1 VKREL
6 PEGARVKFRHE
17 RLYDNN
23 FVIAN
28 PRGGKTIATI
38 VLPDGT
44 EVTGESRCS
53 KKDNYS
59 KRLGRDISLGRA
71 LASLEKGEQE

>member
-1 VKREL
+1 MKRTL

-17 RLYDNN
+17 RLYND
-23 FVIAN
+23 IAIAK

-53 KKDNYS
+53 KRDNYS

-71 LASLEKGEQE
+71 LASLEKGEQK

>member
-1 VKREL
+1 MKREL

-17 RLYDNN
+17 RVLDD
-23 FVIAN
+23 VAMVK
-28 PRGGKTIATI
+28 PRGGKTTATI
-38 VLPDGT
+38 VLSDGT
-44 EVTGESRCS
+44 EVTGESLCS

-71 LASLEKGEQE
+71 LANLERRTES